1 MSRLALVLIPQHLL
15 FPAFSYVFLD
25 EIEKLMLGKDP
36 PLTIYQKKPQL
47 RPRVTGNNVVNSDYR
62 FWIRML
68 Q

>member
-25 EIEKLMLGKDP
+25 EIEETYAKDP
-36 PLTIYQKKPQL
+36 PLAIYQKKPQL